1 MNKNTIPTPAQITE
15 MYEIMNI
22 VSDKYNNKST
32 QDYFYSVTF
41 DINNDTT
48 NIGEMFISLCVSK
61 HFKVSE
67 SDEKVSESDEKVS
80 ESDEKKCEIIDY
92 VHGCTFYVSV
102 DEIISKMRESITRA
116 DKVA

>member
-1 MNKNTIPTPAQITE
+1 MNKNTIPPPAQVVE

-32 QDYFYSVTF
+32 PDYFYSVTL

-61 HFKVSE
+61 HFKVS
-67 SDEKVSESDEKVS
+67 D
-80 ESDEKKCEIIDY
+80 SDEKKCEIIDY

-102 DEIISKMRESITRA
+102 DEIISQMRDSITRA

>member
-1 MNKNTIPTPAQITE
+1 MNKNTIPTPAQIIE

-67 SDEKVSESDEKVS
+67 SDEKVSESDEK
-80 ESDEKKCEIIDY
+80 KCEIIDY